1 MSISASGNDCDGSA
15 SSASSRWREQN
26 PCVVAAL
33 SNGSHSPRK
42 PGLPSR
48 SQDGQTTF
56 ILMKRPCHDCA
67 TDDSGYEWRGGRAIN
82 PQTAPGPRRPTPPH
96 ALAPSRKGQG
106 RTAPAPRSPPPPL
119 CLTP

>member
-56 ILMKRPCHDCA
+56 ILVKRPCHDRA
-67 TDDSGYEWRGGRAIN
+67 TDDSGYDWRGRLGVNLKTAAGLRVTIPQSVLLRAD
-82 PQTAPGPRRPTPPH
+82 
-96 ALAPSRKGQG
+96 KVKE
-106 RTAPAPRSPPPPL
+106 
-119 CLTP
+119 

>member
-26 PCVVAAL
+26 PCFVAAL

-67 TDDSGYEWRGGRAIN
+67 TDDSGYEWRERLGVKLQN
-82 PQTAPGPRRPTPPH
+82 
-96 ALAPSRKGQG
+96 
-106 RTAPAPRSPPPPL
+106 PAPPPRPIPPPGLLPAG
-119 CLTP
+119 PQRG